1 MCRSGAPPNV
11 TERPLVHGPPREEIA
26 AGRFGPP
33 VTQAIRSF
41 AATLALSAMILRAFL
56 PAGWMPN
63 TDGVPGT
70 PLVIC
75 SVDGLHHAVPA
86 HDPARPS
93 HQDRLI
99 ACPFAAAAHF
109 ASLRQPVLVPVP
121 SLVASFVPVFNH
133 APRSSSRLAL
143 AHAAR
148 GPPASA

>member
-1 MCRSGAPPNV
+1 
-11 TERPLVHGPPREEIA
+11 
-26 AGRFGPP
+26 

-41 AATLALSAMILRAFL
+41 AATLALSGMILRAFL

-75 SVDGLHHAVPA
+75 SVDGIHHVVPA

-93 HQDRLI
+93 HPDHVI

-109 ASLRQPVLVPVP
+109 ASLREPVLVSAP
-121 SLVASFVPVFNH
+121 SQVTSFVAFFDH
-133 APRSSSRLAL
+133 APLSYSRLAL
-143 AHAAR
+143 ARAAR
-148 GPPASA
+148 GPPASV